1 MCSRPSLISE
11 TELFLSNLLRS
22 RKKVVAVGIAGV
34 AGLLVLLT
42 GCTPMNS
49 AATIG
54 KTSITSDQLQ
64 KSVSEIISER
74 GKVSTQGMN
83 LDTGEVLNR
92 SQLTFFVISEL
103 LLQIG
108 HENKVSVSEQEIT
121 NQISAVTQQV
131 GGAKNLPGA
140 MVNAG
145 IAPQNLRQYFRTY
158 LMSSKISN
166 LLLSAGFTK
175 DNVSAAVQKLV
186 ADESKKLKVSINPR
200 YGVWDSTK
208 VTILAAPLAAGAV
221 TK

>member
-1 MCSRPSLISE
+1 M
-11 TELFLSNLLRS
+11 ELVLNKLLRS
-22 RKKVVAVGIAGV
+22 RKKVVVAGI
-34 AGLLVLLT
+34 AGLLVLLS

-54 KTSITSDQLQ
+54 KSSITSDQVQ
-64 KSVSEIISER
+64 KSVAQIISER
-74 GKVSTQGMN
+74 SKVSTQGMN
-83 LDTGEVLNR
+83 LDTGEVLTRN
-92 SQLTFFVISEL
+92 QLTFFVISEL

-108 HENKVSVSEQEIT
+108 HQNKISVSEQEIT
-121 NQISAVTQQV
+121 DQISAVTQQV
-131 GGAKNLPGA
+131 GGPANLPGA

-166 LLLSAGFTK
+166 LLLSGGYTK
-175 DNVSAAVQKLV
+175 ANVTAAVQKLV
-186 ADESKKLKVSINPR
+186 SDESKKLKVSINPR

>member
-1 MCSRPSLISE
+1 M
-11 TELFLSNLLRS
+11 ELVLNKLLRS
-22 RKKVVAVGIAGV
+22 RKKVVVAGIAS
-34 AGLLVLLT
+34 LLVLLS

-54 KTSITSDQLQ
+54 KSSITSEQVQ
-64 KSVSEIISER
+64 KSVAQIISER
-74 GKVSTQGMN
+74 SKVSTQGMN
-83 LDTGEVLNR
+83 LDTGEVLTRN
-92 SQLTFFVISEL
+92 QLTFFVISEL

-108 HENKVSVSEQEIT
+108 HQNKISVSEQEIT
-121 NQISAVTQQV
+121 DQISAVTQQV
-131 GGAKNLPGA
+131 GGQANLPGA

-166 LLLSAGFTK
+166 LLISGGFTK
-175 DNVSAAVQKLV
+175 DNVTAAVQKLV
-186 ADESKKLKVSINPR
+186 SDESKKLKVSINPR

>member
-1 MCSRPSLISE
+1 M
-11 TELFLSNLLRS
+11 ELGLNKLLRS
-22 RKKVVAVGIAGV
+22 RKKVVVAGIAS
-34 AGLLVLLT
+34 LLVLLS

-54 KTSITSDQLQ
+54 KSSITSEQVQ
-64 KSVSEIISER
+64 KSVAQIISER
-74 GKVSTQGMN
+74 SKVSTQGMN
-83 LDTGEVLNR
+83 LDTGEVLTRN
-92 SQLTFFVISEL
+92 QLTFFVISEL

-108 HENKVSVSEQEIT
+108 HQNKISVSEQEIT
-121 NQISAVTQQV
+121 DQISAVTQQV
-131 GGAKNLPGA
+131 GGQANLPGA

-166 LLLSAGFTK
+166 LLISGGFTK
-175 DNVSAAVQKLV
+175 DNVTAAVQKLV
-186 ADESKKLKVSINPR
+186 SDESKKLKVSINPR

>member
-1 MCSRPSLISE
+1 M
-11 TELFLSNLLRS
+11 ELVLNKLLRS
-22 RKKVVAVGIAGV
+22 RKKVVVAGIAS
-34 AGLLVLLT
+34 LLVLLS

-54 KTSITSDQLQ
+54 KSSITSEQVQ
-64 KSVSEIISER
+64 KSVAQIISER
-74 GKVSTQGMN
+74 SKVSTQGMN
-83 LDTGEVLNR
+83 LDTGEVLTRN
-92 SQLTFFVISEL
+92 QLTFFVISEL

-108 HENKVSVSEQEIT
+108 HQNKISVSEQEIT
-121 NQISAVTQQV
+121 DQISAVTQQV
-131 GGAKNLPGA
+131 GGQANLPGA

-166 LLLSAGFTK
+166 LLLSGGFTK
-175 DNVSAAVQKLV
+175 DNVTAAVQKLV
-186 ADESKKLKVSINPR
+186 SDESKKLKVSINPR

>member
-1 MCSRPSLISE
+1 M
-11 TELFLSNLLRS
+11 ELVLNKLLRS
-22 RKKVVAVGIAGV
+22 RKKVAVAGIAS
-34 AGLLVLLT
+34 LLVLLS

-54 KTSITSDQLQ
+54 KSSITSEQVQ
-64 KSVSEIISER
+64 KSVAQIISER
-74 GKVSTQGMN
+74 SKVSTQGMN
-83 LDTGEVLNR
+83 LDTGEVLTRN
-92 SQLTFFVISEL
+92 QLTFFVISEL

-108 HENKVSVSEQEIT
+108 HQNKISVSEQEIT
-121 NQISAVTQQV
+121 DQISAVTQQV
-131 GGAKNLPGA
+131 GGQANLPGA

-166 LLLSAGFTK
+166 LLLSGGFTK
-175 DNVSAAVQKLV
+175 DNVTAAVQKLV
-186 ADESKKLKVSINPR
+186 SDESKKLKVSINPR